1 MKREESALIIEM
13 DDTTYVE
20 MLKKGKINI
29 GWRKCHI
36 ADYVNVKR
44 CFNCWGFYHI
54 AKNCTRP
61 ISCAKCAGDHKISD
75 CKAEKEK
82 CINYM
87 YKNKTYNLK
96 INEEHSALSRK
107 LSDTQEGYQRGKEEN
122 WMRKRW
128 LQDKDEEIMYTNA
141 QS

>member
-1 MKREESALIIEM
+1 M

-29 GWRKCHI
+29 GGRKCHV

-61 ISCAKCAGDHKISD
+61 ISCAKCAGNHKISD

-82 CINYM
+82 CVNYM

-107 LSDTQEGYQRGKEEN
+107 CPTLKKATEEE
-122 WMRKRW
+122 RKKIGW
-128 LQDKDEEIMYTNA
+128 EKDD
-141 QS
+141 

>member
-1 MKREESALIIEM
+1 MKKEESALIIEM

-29 GWRKCHI
+29 GWRKCHV

-82 CINYM
+82 CVNYM

-107 LSDTQEGYQRGKEEN
+107 CPTLKKATEEE
-122 WMRKRW
+122 RKKIGW
-128 LQDKDEEIMYTNA
+128 EKDD
-141 QS
+141 